1 MTTGKP
7 VRVSKVMQRNFDLVE
22 GIATV
27 ADALKN
33 MRYPN
38 IGAMIVNKR
47 HVDDEYGI
55 VMLSDIARKVL
66 AKDRSPTRINVYEI
80 MSKPVL
86 SVSAQMDIR
95 YCARLFDRFG
105 LSLAPVIEENKVAGI
120 ISYNDMVIK
129 GMMDEWL
136 KETLQE
142 AVRK

>member
-7 VRVSKVMQRNFDLVE
+7 VRVGKVMQRNFDLVE

-33 MRYPN
+33 MRYPDT
-38 IGAMIVNKR
+38 GVMIVNKR

-55 VMLSDIARKVL
+55 VMLSDIAKKVL
-66 AKDRSPTRINVYEI
+66 AKDRSPARINVYEI
-80 MSKPVL
+80 MSKPVI

-105 LSLAPVIEENKVAGI
+105 LSLAAVIEDGGVTGI
-120 ISYNDMVIK
+120 VSYNDMVIE
-129 GMMDEWL
+129 GMLGEWL
-136 KETLQE
+136 QDTTLK
-142 AVRK
+142 R